1 MLNKKFLLI
10 LLIIIFSVNSKSSLG
25 NEKSK
30 IIENLNNI
38 ETLKFSFV
46 QISFDK
52 KENGIC
58 FLKRPHFLRCIY
70 EDKNK
75 KELIVNRKNLVLYHK
90 RYNKKYYYPVSKS
103 YFEDILDKKKFE
115 NLVLDGNLSL
125 IKNFIEIKYFEPSKG
140 EIVFFFDKKN
150 FDLSGWKIADFSGN
164 YTSFKINNLSK
175 NENLDR
181 KLFFIPVIN

>member
-1 MLNKKFLLI
+1 M
-10 LLIIIFSVNSKSSLG
+10 
-25 NEKSK
+25 
-30 IIENLNNI
+30 
-38 ETLKFSFV
+38 
-46 QISFDK
+46 
-52 KENGIC
+52 
-58 FLKRPHFLRCIY
+58 
-70 EDKNK
+70 
-75 KELIVNRKNLVLYHK
+75 
-90 RYNKKYYYPVSKS
+90 
-103 YFEDILDKKKFE
+103 DKKKFE